1 MGKNKVE
8 LTRHQL
14 REVAFQVNF
23 TMLYSEDLEVSEAIE
38 NVLSLYETKDNQEIP
53 QYLEVVVTGVKEH
66 QEELDKI
73 IEKHLKRWTVSRI
86 AKTDLVILRLALFEM
101 LYISDIPE
109 KVSLNEA
116 LEIAKTFSDDESRR
130 FINGVLSSAMN
141 EMGSSN

>member
-1 MGKNKVE
+1 MD

-14 REVAFQVNF
+14 REVAFQASF
-23 TMLYSEDLEVSEAIE
+23 SMLYSDELEILEAIE
-38 NVLSLYETKDNQEIP
+38 NVLDVYEEQEEQEIP
-53 QYLEVVVTGVKEH
+53 QYVELVVTGVKEH
-66 QEELDKI
+66 QEELDKV
-73 IEKHLKRWTVSRI
+73 IEKHLKNWKVNRI

-101 LYISDIPE
+101 LFISDIPN

-141 EMGSSN
+141 ELDSSK

>member
-1 MGKNKVE
+1 MD

-14 REVAFQVNF
+14 REVAFQVIF
-23 TMLYSEDLEVSEAIE
+23 SMLYSEDLEVDEAIE
-38 NVLSLYETKDNQEIP
+38 NVLEHYDGQNEKEIP

-66 QEELDKI
+66 QDELDKI

-101 LYISDIPE
+101 IYISDIPA

-116 LEIAKTFSDDESRR
+116 LEVAKTFSDDESRR
-130 FINGVLSSAMN
+130 FVNGVLSSAMN
-141 EMGSSN
+141 DMNSSN

>member
-1 MGKNKVE
+1 MD

-14 REVAFQVNF
+14 REVAFQVIF
-23 TMLYSEDLEVSEAIE
+23 SMLYSEDLEVNEAIE
-38 NVLSLYETKDNQEIP
+38 NVLEHYDEQSSQEIP

-101 LYISDIPE
+101 LYISDIPA

-116 LEIAKTFSDDESRR
+116 LEIAKTYSDDESRR
-130 FINGVLSSAMN
+130 FVNGVLSSAMN
-141 EMGSSN
+141 EMDSSN

>member
-1 MGKNKVE
+1 MD

-23 TMLYSEDLEVSEAIE
+23 SMLYSEELEVNEAIE
-38 NVLSLYETKDNQEIP
+38 NVLEHYDEQSSQEIP

-66 QEELDKI
+66 QEELDQI

-101 LYISDIPE
+101 LYISDIPA

-130 FINGVLSSAMN
+130 FVNGVLSSAMN
-141 EMGSSN
+141 EMDSSN

>member
-1 MGKNKVE
+1 MRKNKVD

-14 REVAFQVNF
+14 REVAFQVIF
-23 TMLYSEDLEVSEAIE
+23 SMLYSEDLEVNEAIE
-38 NVLSLYETKDNQEIP
+38 NVLEHYDEQSSQEVP

-101 LYISDIPE
+101 LYISDIPA

-130 FINGVLSSAMN
+130 FVNGVLSSAMN
-141 EMGSSN
+141 EMDSSN